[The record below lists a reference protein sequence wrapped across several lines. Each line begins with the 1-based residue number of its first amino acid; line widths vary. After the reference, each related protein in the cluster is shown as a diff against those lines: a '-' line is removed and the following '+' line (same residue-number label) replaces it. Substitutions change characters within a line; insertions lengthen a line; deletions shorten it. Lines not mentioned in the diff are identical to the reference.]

1 MIHKFELYVN
11 DVSIVYD
18 GPLEENFPKLV
29 LGYFSLCFVYM
40 IDLDYPF
47 RQVKQSKCCSILLR
61 NMANI

>member
-1 MIHKFELYVN
+1 MDGVSLVYV
-11 DVSIVYD
+11 

-29 LGYFSLCFVYM
+29 LEYFSLCFVYM

-47 RQVKQSKCCSILLR
+47 KQVKQSKCCSILLG